1 MRRLTWKVAC
11 PRRTDGSGSVKK
23 TGAKCANRASLRNV
37 KRSLQSVPAWRC
49 NESRCRVPLAIS
61 GETVN
66 GFCADVACA
75 SSAFFGLPMRSSE
88 RNTAWAWCPIVGRRV
103 TSSGGD
109 RWITALMGMVKRVV
123 STDFWEILSVVSNKR
138 LLRVS
143 SLLSQFPSRNRG
155 SCRFKMTF
163 YPEDYIEDGFPSRNR
178 GSFNFKALPITLG
191 ETIAGF
197 RFQSR
202 NRGSFDF
209 KKQRRIHRS
218 ISEPFKEFQSRN
230 RGSFNFKC

>member
-123 STDFWEILSVVSNKR
+123 STDFCEILSVVSNKR
-138 LLRVS
+138 LLMVS
-143 SLLSQFPSRNRG
+143 QPLV
-155 SCRFKMTF
+155 TV
-163 YPEDYIEDGFPSRNR
+163 
-178 GSFNFKALPITLG
+178 
-191 ETIAGF
+191 
-197 RFQSR
+197 
-202 NRGSFDF
+202 
-209 KKQRRIHRS
+209 S
-218 ISEPFKEFQSRN
+218 IS
-230 RGSFNFKC
+230 

>member
-109 RWITALMGMVKRVV
+109 RWITALMGMVKRIVQYGFYLV
-123 STDFWEILSVVSNKR
+123 IENPFSWFKSTSR
-138 LLRVS
+138 LLSLWNVCFAVS
-143 SLLSQFPSRNRG
+143 ISESRR
-155 SCRFKMTF
+155 
-163 YPEDYIEDGFPSRNR
+163 
-178 GSFNFKALPITLG
+178 SFD
-191 ETIAGF
+191 F
-197 RFQSR
+197 RQTMEVVGDDELELFQSR
-202 NRGSFDF
+202 NREFFCFSSF
-209 KKQRRIHRS
+209 RS
-218 ISEPFKEFQSRN
+218 IVTQ
-230 RGSFNFKC
+230 

>member
-123 STDFWEILSVVSNKR
+123 STDFCEILSVVSNKR
-138 LLRVS
+138 LLMVS
-143 SLLSQFPSRNRG
+143 SLLLQ
-155 SCRFKMTF
+155 
-163 YPEDYIEDGFPSRNR
+163 
-178 GSFNFKALPITLG
+178 
-191 ETIAGF
+191 
-197 RFQSR
+197 FQSR
-202 NRGSFDF
+202 NRGSFGF
-209 KKQRRIHRS
+209 KRYHTTGKTKSAIQAM
-218 ISEPFKEFQSRN
+218 FQSRN
-230 RGSFNFKC
+230 RGSFNFKPLPRFDGGLNDLHQFQSRNRGSFNFKFCNPHLARKAAVIAIHVSIS

>member
-109 RWITALMGMVKRVV
+109 RWITALMGMVIRVV
-123 STDFWEILSVVSNKR
+123 STDFCEILSVCLAVRVVSNKR
-138 LLRVS
+138 LLDDCS
-143 SLLSQFPSRNRG
+143 SSESRIVA
-155 SCRFKMTF
+155 
-163 YPEDYIEDGFPSRNR
+163 DYADY
-178 GSFNFKALPITLG
+178 A
-191 ETIAGF
+191 
-197 RFQSR
+197 
-202 NRGSFDF
+202 DF
-209 KKQRRIHRS
+209 KKS
-218 ISEPFKEFQSRN
+218 
-230 RGSFNFKC
+230 

>member
-66 GFCADVACA
+66 GFCEDVACA

-109 RWITALMGMVKRVV
+109 RWITALIGMVKRIYLRFYLVI
-123 STDFWEILSVVSNKR
+123 ER
-138 LLRVS
+138 LL
-143 SLLSQFPSRNRG
+143 
-155 SCRFKMTF
+155 FKQT
-163 YPEDYIEDGFPSRNR
+163 IEVVGDDE
-178 GSFNFKALPITLG
+178 L
-191 ETIAGF
+191 EQ
-197 RFQSR
+197 FQSR

-209 KKQRRIHRS
+209 KKDGAVDEEQIDSQVS
-218 ISEPFKEFQSRN
+218 ISQSR
-230 RGSFNFKC
+230 FF

>member
-109 RWITALMGMVKRVV
+109 RWITALIGMVNKGFQYGFLRNPF
-123 STDFWEILSVVSNKR
+123 SLSVKEAADGIKPLVPVFISQSRFFWFQAWLCKR
-138 LLRVS
+138 LFASHYLMFR
-143 SLLSQFPSRNRG
+143 
-155 SCRFKMTF
+155 
-163 YPEDYIEDGFPSRNR
+163 SRNR
-178 GSFNFKALPITLG
+178 GSFGFKHRSSKTTVRLSLT
-191 ETIAGF
+191 
-197 RFQSR
+197 FQSR
-202 NRGSFDF
+202 NRRSFGF
-209 KKQRRIHRS
+209 K
-218 ISEPFKEFQSRN
+218 
-230 RGSFNFKC
+230 

>member
-1 MRRLTWKVAC
+1 MLPQWSVSSGVVVRRLIWSVAC
-11 PRRTDGSGSVKK
+11 PRRIDGSGWVKK
-23 TGAKCANRASLRNV
+23 TSAKCANRASLRNV

-109 RWITALMGMVKRVV
+109 R
-123 STDFWEILSVVSNKR
+123 
-138 LLRVS
+138 
-143 SLLSQFPSRNRG
+143 
-155 SCRFKMTF
+155 
-163 YPEDYIEDGFPSRNR
+163 
-178 GSFNFKALPITLG
+178 
-191 ETIAGF
+191 
-197 RFQSR
+197 
-202 NRGSFDF
+202 
-209 KKQRRIHRS
+209 
-218 ISEPFKEFQSRN
+218 
-230 RGSFNFKC
+230 

>member
-66 GFCADVACA
+66 GFCEDVACA

-123 STDFWEILSVVSNKR
+123 STDFCEILSVDIVQV
-138 LLRVS
+138 LEQVGFA
-143 SLLSQFPSRNRG
+143 FPSRNRDAFISG
-155 SCRFKMTF
+155 RRWRSLAMMN
-163 YPEDYIEDGFPSRNR
+163 S
-178 GSFNFKALPITLG
+178 SF
-191 ETIAGF
+191 
-197 RFQSR
+197 
-202 NRGSFDF
+202 
-209 KKQRRIHRS
+209 S
-218 ISEPFKEFQSRN
+218 IS
-230 RGSFNFKC
+230 